1 MLALE
6 VAAQAGARGE
16 AELTDEAAVGL
27 LTSVDDLRGQQGEP
41 GVRAERLAPG
51 NRVLASQRDAGEAS
65 GQVHG
70 ARIQL
75 RPLSS
80 FSASGHCIRLVSPAS
95 GLAVPFACYAVPTA
109 NSCSSCRSQLEHHLA
124 LPFLPCLVAQSSSP
138 FPPL

>member
-16 AELTDEAAVGL
+16 AELADEAAVGL
-27 LTSVDDLRGQQGEP
+27 LTSVDDLRGQEGEP
-41 GVRAERLAPG
+41 GVRAERLVQGTESWPPG
-51 NRVLASQRDAGEAS
+51 GDAGEAS

-75 RPLSS
+75 RPSHSLRP
-80 FSASGHCIRLVSPAS
+80 AIVRILLVPPAS
-95 GLAVPFACYAVPTA
+95 ELAVPFACYAIPTA
-109 NSCSSCRSQLEHHLA
+109 NSCFSFRSQLEHHLA

-138 FPPL
+138 FPPP